1 MAKATM
7 IPRMGRR
14 WGAVARR
21 WLCKLCHTIA
31 MDLVTEMPG
40 ERGTGTDGLQPSPAT
55 SHHSL
60 TQGMR
65 NHRYRYSIC
74 SVTRILTIA

>member
-31 MDLVTEMPG
+31 MDLVTEVG
-40 ERGTGTDGLQPSPAT
+40 EREGQALTDCSPAQQ
-55 SHHSL
+55 HH
-60 TQGMR
+60 TT
-65 NHRYRYSIC
+65 H
-74 SVTRILTIA
+74 